1 LKLIE
6 TMQRSKHIHRQA
18 RIRVVGIGSGGRT
31 AVNRLIAGGVYGVDF
46 VTMDTDTEALR
57 ESLAPMVV
65 RLSKTAGDSRGAAG
79 DTQRGKLAATA
90 SSKAI
95 GQVLQGS
102 DLVFVLA
109 GLGGGTGS
117 GAAPVVSQIARRQG
131 ALVIGIVTY
140 PFAFEGLNR
149 SSNARNGIAT
159 LRSHTDTLI
168 VIPNDRLLNLSN
180 GRVGF
185 HETYRLAQSFW
196 QQSIQGISDLVNHS
210 GLINVDFADV
220 RSIMA
225 EGGAA
230 IITSGRG
237 VGQDRVKKAAMAAT
251 RSDLLGVTI
260 DGAHGV
266 LFNVVGGPDMN
277 LLEIEEAAHIITGR
291 VQSGANV
298 IFGAAIN
305 GALENEIRIT
315 VIATGFAFT
324 RSAGGMADRRR
335 APSEVGKIALPW
347 QVEPGPDVV
356 QALPRFTFTRRP

>member
-1 LKLIE
+1 
-6 TMQRSKHIHRQA
+6 MQRTKPIHQQA

-31 AVNRLIAGGVYGVDF
+31 AVNRLIAGGAYGVDF
-46 VTMDTDTEALR
+46 VSMDTDTEALR

-65 RLSKTAGDSRGAAG
+65 RLSKTTGDSRGAAG
-79 DTQRGKLAATA
+79 NPERGKAAATA
-90 SSKAI
+90 SSRAI
-95 GQVLQGS
+95 GEALHGS

-117 GAAPVVSQIARRQG
+117 GAAPIVSQIARREG
-131 ALVIGIVTY
+131 ALVVGIVTY
-140 PFAFEGLNR
+140 PFAFEGLRR
-149 SSNARNGIAT
+149 STNARNGIAA
-159 LRSHTDTLI
+159 LRRHTDTLI
-168 VIPNDRLLNLSN
+168 VIPNDRLLKLSN

-185 HETYRLAQSFW
+185 HETYRLAQGFW

-220 RSIMA
+220 RAIMA

-230 IITSGRG
+230 IIATGRG
-237 VGQDRVKKAAMAAT
+237 VGQDRVKKAAMSAT

-277 LLEIEEAAHIITGR
+277 LLEIEEAAKIITAR

-305 GALENEIRIT
+305 GALEQEIRIT
-315 VIATGFAFT
+315 VIATGFT
-324 RSAGGMADRRR
+324 YKRSPGGVADRRPV
-335 APSEVGKIALPW
+335 PSESGRVALPW
-347 QVEPGPDVV
+347 QVEPAWAEAKHQEGS
-356 QALPRFTFTRRP
+356 

>member
-1 LKLIE
+1 LLGHSWLIE
-6 TMQRSKHIHRQA
+6 TMQRKKRIHQEA

-31 AVNRLIAGGVYGVDF
+31 AVNRLIAGGAYGVDF

-65 RLSKTAGDSRGAAG
+65 RLGKTAADSRGAAG
-79 DTQRGKLAATA
+79 NAERGKSAAMA
-90 SSKAI
+90 SSRAI
-95 GQVLQGS
+95 GDALQGS

-117 GAAPVVSQIARRQG
+117 GAAPVVSQIAHREG

-140 PFAFEGLNR
+140 PFAFEGLKR
-149 SSNARNGIAT
+149 STNARNGIAT
-159 LRSHTDTLI
+159 LRRSTDTLI
-168 VIPNDRLLNLSN
+168 VIPNDRLLKLSN

-185 HETYRLAQSFW
+185 HETYRLAQGFW

-220 RSIMA
+220 RAIMA

-230 IITSGRG
+230 IIATGRG
-237 VGQDRVKKAAMAAT
+237 TGQDRVRKAAMAAT

-260 DGAHGV
+260 DGAQGV

-277 LLEIEEAAHIITGR
+277 LLDIKEAAQIITAR
-291 VQSGANV
+291 VHSGANV

-305 GALENEIRIT
+305 GALEEEIRIT
-315 VIATGFAFT
+315 VIATGFAFK
-324 RSAGGMADRRR
+324 RSPGGVADRSP
-335 APSEVGKIALPW
+335 APSEVGRAGQPW
-347 QVEPGPDVV
+347 QVEPS
-356 QALPRFTFTRRP
+356 LR